1 MPFVNVLPRLKL
13 ISSLNMPV
21 STANQLLKSLF
32 IAVEIL
38 KCSRNFDPVLKDPC
52 VRRTSES
59 RFQIEIWIVLFSC
72 HLTGMIVSPK
82 DCWPKIG
89 RMTKNHC
96 PGEKNVIILLI
107 QTVCGIFNIL
117 ISIIFLL
124 ISESWD

>member
-1 MPFVNVLPRLKL
+1 MVKDIRATGL
-13 ISSLNMPV
+13 IDALCERVTTFEIDIVAEHACFNCPILD
-21 STANQLLKSLF
+21 NQLLKSLF

-82 DCWPKIG
+82 DC
-89 RMTKNHC
+89 
-96 PGEKNVIILLI
+96 
-107 QTVCGIFNIL
+107 
-117 ISIIFLL
+117 
-124 ISESWD
+124 